1 MKETEKNFLKIKEI
15 EKDLFR
21 IEERKEKV
29 KIEGEINLNDFSKEY
44 IIKLIWNDTKEQR

>member
-21 IEERKEKV
+21 IEERNGKV